1 MNSTGLSIP
10 AVEPFRQGD
19 DFGRWLRGVERYLCA
34 VGIQEADRK
43 CAVLLHLVGPDVAD
57 LSETLP
63 EETSETADSFERL
76 TGKLTAY
83 LSPVRNAVAERS
95 LFHGMQ
101 MEPEEDLERFLGR
114 LRAQVVRCGY
124 AATEVDRE
132 LRDRCVLGS
141 RADLRAKL
149 VKLAASKGDGLTL
162 TEVRQTARAHRDM
175 EQLGAQL
182 GGTRLAEAP
191 AADAEGAVNAVRSPQ
206 SRLGTCFRCGAA
218 GHWQRDCPA
227 AGAVLRARDSHRVR
241 DSHRPAGRAA
251 SGGRVGTTGARGQAG
266 TPDRKSSDGPVRL
279 RRCFKC
285 GSTGHLKAACPQRR
299 VRLVA
304 AEEEQTDG
312 DGDAWLVSSVG
323 GDAWLVNSVE
333 ASAAEPEMKTVTVN
347 GQQLAM
353 VMDTGSPVS
362 LVSAETARQRG
373 LLQQLDPCDL
383 RLTSFTGQAIPLRG
397 EALVSVTASGRPAT
411 RLRLV
416 VTGFGPHRPL
426 MGREWLQALGLMTS
440 PARVCRVQPART
452 PEGVLE
458 RHSAVFNEELGRIPI
473 KVGLRLKSDAKPV
486 YRRARPV
493 PFALQEAVDRELD
506 RWEEQGIAE
515 KVPPGH
521 FSGWGTP
528 LVPIPKK
535 DGVRLCADYRITVN
549 PQLQPLKYPMR
560 TPEEL
565 FASIR
570 GKKFCKLD
578 CRNAYLQCELDEESR
593 EMTTVTTH
601 RGAMRMNRLPYGI
614 STCGAQFQAIMDQ
627 VLDGLPGVVCYLD
640 DVLIGADSDR
650 ELMDRL
656 DRVLERLKDNGVRLK
671 KEKCQFGVRE
681 VVYLGWRLSEAGLR
695 PVQEKMAAVTAAPDP
710 RNVQELRSL
719 IGSVSYYQRLLPNL
733 STVLAPLYA
742 LLKTGV
748 KWAWTAECAAAV
760 RRVKDMLSTAPVLMR
775 YDPVLP
781 LRLVTDASATG
792 VGAALMQVTPE
803 GLERPV
809 QYASRTLT
817 PTERKYAQVER
828 EAAAVSFGVRR
839 FHQFLFGRPF
849 TLVVDNRTLSRILN
863 PDRELPSLAAARMQ
877 RYALQLAAYQYKIEL
892 RRTEDMRLADTMSR
906 LSVPDEAENRLSAE
920 EEAAYGGGG
929 VMFIAEQGPCLTAQ
943 QIAVATRRDPVL
955 ARALAAVRSGWPA
968 VVDPDLAPFKNRREE
983 LTTEADCLLWGG
995 RVVIPSNLRD
1005 TVKRELHEGHFGCTR
1020 MKQLARRFVWW
1031 PGLDAELEALARGC
1045 QACVSKRAEPPQ
1057 ATRHPWEPTDGPWQR
1072 VHADFAGPMLGH
1084 SFLIMV
1090 DSYTK
1095 WIEAVPMKTTT
1106 AARTVAVMRDIF
1118 ARLGLPVQLVTDN
1131 GPQFA
1136 SQEFAAFVRSNGIR
1150 HTRVAPHH
1158 PSSNGLAERAV
1169 GTVKNALRVCAAA
1182 GGGVDLSLSRALL
1195 AYRVTPHAATGRTPA
1210 EMLFGR
1216 NLRTRMNLMVP
1227 SAETALQAARDRQP
1241 VGGGG

>member
-1 MNSTGLSIP
+1 M
-10 AVEPFRQGD
+10 E
-19 DFGRWLRGVERYLCA
+19 
-34 VGIQEADRK
+34 QEES
-43 CAVLLHLVGPDVAD
+43 L
-57 LSETLP
+57 
-63 EETSETADSFERL
+63 EE
-76 TGKLTAY
+76 
-83 LSPVRNAVAERS
+83 
-95 LFHGMQ
+95 
-101 MEPEEDLERFLGR
+101 FLGR
-114 LRAQVVRCGY
+114 LRTQILRCGY
-124 AATEVDRE
+124 EPAQVDRE

-141 RADLRAKL
+141 RGELQRKL
-149 VKLAASKGDGLTL
+149 VREAALKGDDLSL
-162 TEVRQTARAHRDM
+162 EDVRRTARAHRDVM
-175 EQLGAQL
+175 DLT
-182 GGTRLAEAP
+182 TRLSGAP
-191 AADAEGAVNAVRSPQ
+191 APAETDGEAVHLVRRPQ
-206 SRLGTCFRCGAA
+206 RTER
-218 GHWQRDCPA
+218 PA
-227 AGAVLRARDSHRVR
+227 AAEWATVR
-241 DSHRPAGRAA
+241 
-251 SGGRVGTTGARGQAG
+251 
-266 TPDRKSSDGPVRL
+266 
-279 RRCFKC
+279 
-285 GSTGHLKAACPQRR
+285 
-299 VRLVA
+299 
-304 AEEEQTDG
+304 
-312 DGDAWLVSSVG
+312 
-323 GDAWLVNSVE
+323 
-333 ASAAEPEMKTVTVN
+333 VN
-347 GQQLAM
+347 GQEFTMLI
-353 VMDTGSPVS
+353 DTGSPVTII
-362 LVSAETARQRG
+362 SAETHIPG
-373 LLQQLDPCDL
+373 LTL
-383 RLTSFTGQAIPLRG
+383 RPSELHLTSFTGQQIRLRG
-397 EALVSVTASGRPAT
+397 EADVNVETDGRAT

-416 VTGFGPHRPL
+416 VSDMGSHRPL
-426 MGREWLQALGLMTS
+426 MGREWIKALRTASGLETLN
-440 PARVCRVQPART
+440 VCPVATQPTLKEVMDKHR
-452 PEGVLE
+452 E
-458 RHSAVFNEELGRIPI
+458 VFKEELGRIPV
-473 KVGLRLKSDAKPV
+473 KVALRLKEGAKPV

-493 PFALQEAVDRELD
+493 PFALQQDIERELD
-506 RWEEQGIAE
+506 KWLDQGIAE
-515 KVPPGH
+515 KVPPGP

-549 PQLQPLKYPMR
+549 PQLQPMKYPMR

-695 PVQEKMAAVTAAPDP
+695 PVQEKTAAVTAAPDP

-1084 SFLIMV
+1084 SFLIMA

-1227 SAETALQAARDRQP
+1227 SAETALQAARDRQRETAGGRSREFAVGATVWARSYDGRQKWVRGTVVARPGP
-1241 VGGGG
+1241 VSYEVDVGHVIWSRHVDQLLAAAADPGNSPGGDS

>member
-1 MNSTGLSIP
+1 MDPTGMQLVSAGP
-10 AVEPFRQGD
+10 YRAGT
-19 DFGRWLRGVERYLCA
+19 DFEKWLRALERYMVA
-34 VGIQEADRK
+34 MDIQGPTRR
-43 CAVLLHLVGPDVAD
+43 CAVLLHLVGPDIAD
-57 LSETLP
+57 VSDSLP
-63 EETSETADSFERL
+63 EEEAEGPEEDEFTRL
-76 TGKLTAY
+76 KRKLVRY
-83 LSPVRNAVAERS
+83 LVPRNNVVAERGK
-95 LFHGMQ
+95 FQGMT
-101 MEPEEDLERFLGR
+101 MEPEESLEEFLAR
-114 LRAQVVRCGY
+114 LRAQILRCGY
-124 AATEVDRE
+124 EPAQVNRE

-141 RADLRAKL
+141 RGELQRKL
-149 VKLAASKGDGLTL
+149 VREAALKGDDLNL
-162 TEVRQTARAHRDM
+162 EDVRRTARAHRDVM
-175 EQLGAQL
+175 DLT
-182 GGTRLAEAP
+182 TRLSGAP
-191 AADAEGAVNAVRSPQ
+191 APAETDGEAVHLVRRPQ
-206 SRLGTCFRCGAA
+206 RTER
-218 GHWQRDCPA
+218 RDCGKQRTGVKLVQDGDQADWQVSAVQPA
-227 AGAVLRARDSHRVR
+227 AAEWATVR
-241 DSHRPAGRAA
+241 
-251 SGGRVGTTGARGQAG
+251 
-266 TPDRKSSDGPVRL
+266 
-279 RRCFKC
+279 
-285 GSTGHLKAACPQRR
+285 
-299 VRLVA
+299 
-304 AEEEQTDG
+304 
-312 DGDAWLVSSVG
+312 
-323 GDAWLVNSVE
+323 
-333 ASAAEPEMKTVTVN
+333 VN
-347 GQQLAM
+347 GQEFTMLI
-353 VMDTGSPVS
+353 DTGSPVTII
-362 LVSAETARQRG
+362 SAETHIPG
-373 LLQQLDPCDL
+373 LTL
-383 RLTSFTGQAIPLRG
+383 RPSELHLTSFTGQQIRLRG
-397 EALVSVTASGRPAT
+397 EADVNVETDGRAT

-416 VTGFGPHRPL
+416 VSDMGSHRPL
-426 MGREWLQALGLMTS
+426 MGREWIKALRTASGLETLN
-440 PARVCRVQPART
+440 VCPVAPQPTLKEVMDKHR
-452 PEGVLE
+452 E
-458 RHSAVFNEELGRIPI
+458 VFKEELGRIPV
-473 KVGLRLKSDAKPV
+473 KVALRLKEGAKPV

-493 PFALQEAVDRELD
+493 PFALQQDIERELD
-506 RWEEQGIAE
+506 KWLDQGIAE

-695 PVQEKMAAVTAAPDP
+695 PVQEKTAAVIAAPDP

-955 ARALAAVRSGWPA
+955 ARALAAVRSGWPT

-1072 VHADFAGPMLGH
+1072 VHSDFAGPMLGH

-1095 WIEAVPMKTTT
+1095 WIEAVPMKTT

-1227 SAETALQAARDRQP
+1227 SAETALQAARDRQRETAGGRSREFAVGATVWARSYDGRQKWVRGTVVARPGP
-1241 VGGGG
+1241 VSYEVDVGHVIWSRHVDQLLAAAADPGNNAGG

>member
-1 MNSTGLSIP
+1 M
-10 AVEPFRQGD
+10 E
-19 DFGRWLRGVERYLCA
+19 
-34 VGIQEADRK
+34 QEES
-43 CAVLLHLVGPDVAD
+43 L
-57 LSETLP
+57 
-63 EETSETADSFERL
+63 EE
-76 TGKLTAY
+76 
-83 LSPVRNAVAERS
+83 
-95 LFHGMQ
+95 
-101 MEPEEDLERFLGR
+101 FLGR
-114 LRAQVVRCGY
+114 LRTQILRCGY
-124 AATEVDRE
+124 EPAQVDRE

-141 RADLRAKL
+141 RGELQRKL
-149 VKLAASKGDGLTL
+149 VREAALKGDDLSL
-162 TEVRQTARAHRDM
+162 EDVRRTARAHRDVM
-175 EQLGAQL
+175 DLT
-182 GGTRLAEAP
+182 TRLSGAP
-191 AADAEGAVNAVRSPQ
+191 APAETDGEAVHLVRRPQ
-206 SRLGTCFRCGAA
+206 RTER
-218 GHWQRDCPA
+218 RDCGKQRTGVKLVQDGDQADWQVSAVQPA
-227 AGAVLRARDSHRVR
+227 AAEWATVR
-241 DSHRPAGRAA
+241 
-251 SGGRVGTTGARGQAG
+251 
-266 TPDRKSSDGPVRL
+266 
-279 RRCFKC
+279 
-285 GSTGHLKAACPQRR
+285 
-299 VRLVA
+299 
-304 AEEEQTDG
+304 
-312 DGDAWLVSSVG
+312 
-323 GDAWLVNSVE
+323 
-333 ASAAEPEMKTVTVN
+333 VN
-347 GQQLAM
+347 GQEFTMLI
-353 VMDTGSPVS
+353 DTGSPVTII
-362 LVSAETARQRG
+362 SAETHIPG
-373 LLQQLDPCDL
+373 LTL
-383 RLTSFTGQAIPLRG
+383 RPSELHLTSFTGQQIRLRG
-397 EALVSVTASGRPAT
+397 EADVNVETDGRAT

-416 VTGFGPHRPL
+416 VSDMGSHRPL
-426 MGREWLQALGLMTS
+426 MGREWIKALRTASGLETLN
-440 PARVCRVQPART
+440 VCPVATQPTLKEVMDKHR
-452 PEGVLE
+452 E
-458 RHSAVFNEELGRIPI
+458 VFKEELGRIPV
-473 KVGLRLKSDAKPV
+473 KVALRLKEGAKPV

-493 PFALQEAVDRELD
+493 PFALQQDIERELD
-506 RWEEQGIAE
+506 KWLDQGIAE

-695 PVQEKMAAVTAAPDP
+695 PVQEKTAAVTAAPDP

-943 QIAVATRRDPVL
+943 QIAVATRRDPAL

-995 RVVIPSNLRD
+995 RVVIPSSLRD

-1072 VHADFAGPMLGH
+1072 VHADFAGPLKGTW
-1084 SFLIMV
+1084 FLVMV
-1090 DSYTK
+1090 DSFSK
-1095 WIEAVPMKTTT
+1095 
-1106 AARTVAVMRDIF
+1106 
-1118 ARLGLPVQLVTDN
+1118 
-1131 GPQFA
+1131 
-1136 SQEFAAFVRSNGIR
+1136 
-1150 HTRVAPHH
+1150 
-1158 PSSNGLAERAV
+1158 
-1169 GTVKNALRVCAAA
+1169 
-1182 GGGVDLSLSRALL
+1182 
-1195 AYRVTPHAATGRTPA
+1195 VTPHAATARTPA

-1227 SAETALQAARDRQP
+1227 SAETALQAARDRQLSNRP
-1241 VGGGG
+1241 H

>member
-76 TGKLTAY
+76 T
-83 LSPVRNAVAERS
+83 P
-95 LFHGMQ
+95 HGEADGLP

-162 TEVRQTARAHRDM
+162 AEVRQTARAHRDM

-227 AGAVLRARDSHRVR
+227 AGAVPRARDSHRVR

-333 ASAAEPEMKTVTVN
+333 ARAAEPEMKTVTVN

-397 EALVSVTASGRPAT
+397 EAL
-411 RLRLV
+411 
-416 VTGFGPHRPL
+416 
-426 MGREWLQALGLMTS
+426 
-440 PARVCRVQPART
+440 
-452 PEGVLE
+452 
-458 RHSAVFNEELGRIPI
+458 
-473 KVGLRLKSDAKPV
+473 
-486 YRRARPV
+486 
-493 PFALQEAVDRELD
+493 
-506 RWEEQGIAE
+506 
-515 KVPPGH
+515 
-521 FSGWGTP
+521 
-528 LVPIPKK
+528 
-535 DGVRLCADYRITVN
+535 
-549 PQLQPLKYPMR
+549 
-560 TPEEL
+560 
-565 FASIR
+565 
-570 GKKFCKLD
+570 
-578 CRNAYLQCELDEESR
+578 
-593 EMTTVTTH
+593 
-601 RGAMRMNRLPYGI
+601 
-614 STCGAQFQAIMDQ
+614 
-627 VLDGLPGVVCYLD
+627 
-640 DVLIGADSDR
+640 
-650 ELMDRL
+650 
-656 DRVLERLKDNGVRLK
+656 
-671 KEKCQFGVRE
+671 
-681 VVYLGWRLSEAGLR
+681 
-695 PVQEKMAAVTAAPDP
+695 
-710 RNVQELRSL
+710 
-719 IGSVSYYQRLLPNL
+719 
-733 STVLAPLYA
+733 
-742 LLKTGV
+742 
-748 KWAWTAECAAAV
+748 
-760 RRVKDMLSTAPVLMR
+760 
-775 YDPVLP
+775 
-781 LRLVTDASATG
+781 
-792 VGAALMQVTPE
+792 
-803 GLERPV
+803 
-809 QYASRTLT
+809 
-817 PTERKYAQVER
+817 
-828 EAAAVSFGVRR
+828 
-839 FHQFLFGRPF
+839 
-849 TLVVDNRTLSRILN
+849 
-863 PDRELPSLAAARMQ
+863 
-877 RYALQLAAYQYKIEL
+877 
-892 RRTEDMRLADTMSR
+892 DMRLADTMSR

-1020 MKQLARRFVWW
+1020 MKQLARRFVW
-1031 PGLDAELEALARGC
+1031 R
-1045 QACVSKRAEPPQ
+1045 
-1057 ATRHPWEPTDGPWQR
+1057 
-1072 VHADFAGPMLGH
+1072 
-1084 SFLIMV
+1084 
-1090 DSYTK
+1090 
-1095 WIEAVPMKTTT
+1095 
-1106 AARTVAVMRDIF
+1106 
-1118 ARLGLPVQLVTDN
+1118 
-1131 GPQFA
+1131 
-1136 SQEFAAFVRSNGIR
+1136 
-1150 HTRVAPHH
+1150 
-1158 PSSNGLAERAV
+1158 
-1169 GTVKNALRVCAAA
+1169 
-1182 GGGVDLSLSRALL
+1182 
-1195 AYRVTPHAATGRTPA
+1195 
-1210 EMLFGR
+1210 
-1216 NLRTRMNLMVP
+1216 
-1227 SAETALQAARDRQP
+1227 
-1241 VGGGG
+1241 

>member
-1 MNSTGLSIP
+1 M
-10 AVEPFRQGD
+10 
-19 DFGRWLRGVERYLCA
+19 
-34 VGIQEADRK
+34 
-43 CAVLLHLVGPDVAD
+43 
-57 LSETLP
+57 
-63 EETSETADSFERL
+63 
-76 TGKLTAY
+76 
-83 LSPVRNAVAERS
+83 
-95 LFHGMQ
+95 
-101 MEPEEDLERFLGR
+101 
-114 LRAQVVRCGY
+114 
-124 AATEVDRE
+124 
-132 LRDRCVLGS
+132 
-141 RADLRAKL
+141 
-149 VKLAASKGDGLTL
+149 
-162 TEVRQTARAHRDM
+162 
-175 EQLGAQL
+175 
-182 GGTRLAEAP
+182 
-191 AADAEGAVNAVRSPQ
+191 
-206 SRLGTCFRCGAA
+206 
-218 GHWQRDCPA
+218 
-227 AGAVLRARDSHRVR
+227 
-241 DSHRPAGRAA
+241 
-251 SGGRVGTTGARGQAG
+251 
-266 TPDRKSSDGPVRL
+266 
-279 RRCFKC
+279 
-285 GSTGHLKAACPQRR
+285 
-299 VRLVA
+299 A

-347 GQQLAM
+347 GQQLTM
-353 VMDTGSPVS
+353 VVDTGSPVS

-373 LLQQLDPCDL
+373 LLQLLDPCDL

-452 PEGVLE
+452 LEGVLE
-458 RHSAVFNEELGRIPI
+458 RHSAVFNEELGRIPS

-695 PVQEKMAAVTAAPDP
+695 PVQEKTAAVTAAPDP

-1072 VHADFAGPMLGH
+1072 VHADFAGPLKGTW
-1084 SFLIMV
+1084 FLVMV
-1090 DSYTK
+1090 DSFSK
-1095 WIEAVPMKTTT
+1095 WAEMIPMKTTT
-1106 AARTVAVMRDIF
+1106 SERTVAVMRTVF
-1118 ARLGLPVQLVTDN
+1118 ARLGLPLVLVTDN
-1131 GPQFA
+1131 GPQFT
-1136 SQEFAAFVRSNGIR
+1136 SQEFAQFASSNGIR
-1150 HTRVAPHH
+1150 HVRVAPHH
-1158 PSSNGLAERAV
+1158 PSSNGMAERAV
-1169 GTVKNALRVCAAA
+1169 GSLKNSLKATLAADDSGGMELALARV
-1182 GGGVDLSLSRALL
+1182 LM

-1227 SAETALQAARDRQP
+1227 SAETALQAARDRQRETAGGRSREFAVGATVWARSYDGRQKWVRGTVVARPGP
-1241 VGGGG
+1241 VSYEVDVGHVIWSRHVDQLLAAADPGNSAGGDVRAATGGSVRAATSGDVRATTGGDRAGGAGGSAGRPVGDDRANGLGDGSRAGVAGQACDRGGAGRAGDLGGGGDAGDPGGYGRAGDPGGGGSAGDLSGGGDAVSSGGSAGDLGGGGDTGDLSGYSHTGGGGDGGGRGGGDTEGPSQRRSARRRRCPRRLIAEV